1 MKKVIFLLTF
11 LTFSSISFSQ
21 VEYSIKGKVLTTKGE
36 APTGNVLVL
45 NPVDSSFIKGTSFF
59 GEVFEIEKIEASE
72 VLLKLT
78 SSLEFQDKFI
88 LVTHN
93 GENQIDLGEIIVESA
108 GINLDEIIVKS
119 KRPVYIQRDNG
130 TVEVLIQNT
139 TLAASNSVNEILSK
153 SPEIVSDEEGSL
165 SVFGKGS
172 AILYVDG
179 KRITSS
185 QLALISPSNVKK
197 IEIIRNPSAKY
208 DAEGAAVINITTN
221 KQGDDGYEI
230 SLKQNATYSPFG
242 GVNTFTSADLNY
254 KKGKFSTNAFYSL
267 MLGEERERLHTTR
280 DRDANNVFL
289 MTDLTTDWEYEYDNY
304 SYYGL
309 GMQLDISPT
318 SYLSGEYSG
327 FVESLGGKTISQNN
341 ILDDAGA
348 SFFKSDIDK
357 NEDAY
362 NNSLSLNYY
371 NTIDTLGSKLFIGGQ
386 FSRFDIGADN
396 LIGEENQEVS
406 GTYLRSLKNILDL
419 DINIF
424 SGQTDFTKVFKNN
437 DVLEIGAKYSYI
449 DNNFD
454 FDFLVAPENGSFEVD
469 SSFSNDFVYEESVVA
484 GYISYESSL
493 GKKTN
498 YSIGVRSEY
507 TDYYLNIVNRE
518 NVVLQDNYINF
529 FPNLSI
535 TQEFSNGQKINL
547 SYTSRINRV
556 PYQRLNPV
564 LSYQDRYTSV
574 QGNPNML
581 PQKRHSFEINT
592 KIKKYRFKV
601 GYNYTIDPFGQTAIR
616 GDEPNSYILKRINYD
631 DSHMFFSSLSRT
643 WSNEWWSSSNTLSAK
658 YTNISETDLGFERV
672 EPRPNIYF
680 YTNNR
685 FDVMGLFDAEL
696 LFSYSGNNREGLHDR
711 RSTSNVA
718 ITLEKSL
725 FNKTLKCRLVANDIF
740 RTSLASGNYNVAE
753 TDVYYNRR
761 WSTNY
766 YRFSVMYNFGK
777 LKKVSYKN
785 RAVGSS
791 ESGRAQ

>member
-1 MKKVIFLLTF
+1 MFLLTF
-11 LTFSSISFSQ
+11 LISSSISFAQ
-21 VEYSIKGKVLTTKGE
+21 VDYSIKGKVLTAKGE

-59 GEVFEIEKIEASE
+59 GEAFEIQNVKTSE

-78 SSLEFQDKFI
+78 SSLEFEDKFI
-88 LVTHN
+88 RVSHN
-93 GENQIDLGEIIVESA
+93 GESQIDLGEIIVESG
-108 GINLDEIIVKS
+108 GIDLDAIVVKS

-153 SPEIVSDEEGSL
+153 SPEIVPDESGGL

-172 AILYVDG
+172 AILYVNG
-179 KRITSS
+179 KRITDS

-208 DAEGAAVINITTN
+208 DAEGAAVINITTI

-230 SLKQNATYSPFG
+230 SLKQNVTYSPFG

-254 KKGKFSTNAFYSL
+254 KKGNFSTNAYYSV

-309 GMQLDISPT
+309 GMQLDLNKT
-318 SYLSGEYSG
+318 SYMSAEYSG
-327 FVESLGGKTISQNN
+327 FVESLGGKTISQND
-341 ILDDAGA
+341 ILDDAGS
-348 SFFKSDIDK
+348 SFYKSDIDK
-357 NEDAY
+357 NEDDY
-362 NNSLSLNYY
+362 NNSISLNYY
-371 NTIDTLGSKLFIGGQ
+371 NTIDTLGSRLFIGGQ
-386 FSRFDIGADN
+386 FSKFDIGADN
-396 LIGEENQEVS
+396 LIGEENQETS
-406 GTYLRSLKNILDL
+406 GTYFRSLKNILDL
-419 DINIF
+419 NINIF
-424 SGQTDFTKVFKNN
+424 SGQADFTKVFKND
-437 DVLEIGAKYSYI
+437 DVLEIGTKYSYI
-449 DNNFD
+449 DNSFD
-454 FDFLVAPENGSFEVD
+454 FDFLVAPENGNFEID
-469 SSFSNDFVYEESVVA
+469 SSFSNDFVYEESVLA
-484 GYISYESSL
+484 GYISYEGSL
-493 GKKTN
+493 GKKSS
-498 YSIGVRSEY
+498 YAIGVRSEY
-507 TDYYLNIVNRE
+507 TDYYLNIVNKE
-518 NVVLQDNYINF
+518 NVVLQDDYINF
-529 FPNLSI
+529 FPNVSFTHELK
-535 TQEFSNGQKINL
+535 NGQKVNL

-556 PYQRLNPV
+556 PYQNLNPV
-564 LSYQDRYTSV
+564 LIYQDRYTSV

-581 PQKRHSFEINT
+581 PQKRHSFELNT
-592 KIKKYRFKV
+592 KIKKARFKV

-616 GDEPNSYILKRINYD
+616 GDEPSSYILKRINYD
-631 DSHMFFSSLSRT
+631 NSHMFFSSVSRT
-643 WSNEWWSSSNTLSAK
+643 LSNEWWSSSNTLSLK
-658 YTNISETDLGFERV
+658 YTNISETNLGFERV
-672 EPRPNIYF
+672 EPRPNLYF
-680 YTNNR
+680 YSNNR
-685 FDVMGLFDAEL
+685 FDVYGLFDAEVL
-696 LFSYSGNNREGLHDR
+696 LSYYGDNREGLHDR
-711 RSTSNVA
+711 NSMYNVGV
-718 ITLEKSL
+718 TLEKSF
-725 FNKTLKCRLVANDIF
+725 FNKALKCRFVANDIF
-740 RTSLASGNYNVAE
+740 FSRIASGNYNVAE